1 MDAGGQRGHLRRSPG
16 ATGSFLFRAHG
27 CPALTPVQV
36 EARVSVVHPSSPQD
50 RPDHFRLLLGTAAF
64 VIIAAG
70 IREAAELLNSIL
82 LAMLLTVTVVPAFDA
97 LRRRGVP
104 KGLAVVLT
112 SLLLAGVLLV
122 LLGTLGL
129 SGTRLIQVLP
139 HYEERA
145 LSLRNDLEQLLLA
158 RGIQLER
165 IFSLDLVDPNR
176 LLGLAAGFLSGL
188 GQVLSQA
195 LLLILIVAFFLAER
209 GMRDQTFHPG
219 GISARVARDVRQ
231 YLIITALTGLGFA
244 ILVYLLMLLV
254 GTDLPLVWAV
264 LAFIMNFVP
273 NVGIILSVVPPV
285 LLTLLEWGWQ
295 RTLVILA
302 GFLVL
307 NFVVDNLVKPR
318 FMQSGLDVPPLVGLL
333 SLVVWAY
340 LLGPIGTILALPLTI
355 MLRRVLQD
363 ADLTVPGLSRGSGR
377 APVAGAGKD
386 T

>member
-1 MDAGGQRGHLRRSPG
+1 MTLEPPSAP
-16 ATGSFLFRAHG
+16 RA
-27 CPALTPVQV
+27 
-36 EARVSVVHPSSPQD
+36 D
-50 RPDHFRLLLGTAAF
+50 RHYRLLIGIAAF

-70 IREAAELLNSIL
+70 IRESAEVLNSIL

-112 SLLLAGVLLV
+112 SLLLAGLLV
-122 LLGTLGL
+122 LLLGTLGL
-129 SGTRLIQVLP
+129 SGTRLIRVLP
-139 HYEERA
+139 DYQERA
-145 LSLRNDLEQLLLA
+145 QSLRHDVERLLLA
-158 RGIQLER
+158 RGIQPER
-165 IFSLDLVDPNR
+165 ILSLDVVDPNR

-209 GMRDQTFHPG
+209 GIRDQTFHPG
-219 GISARVARDVRQ
+219 GTAARVARDVRQ
-231 YLIITALTGLGFA
+231 YLVITSLTGLGFA
-244 ILVYLLMLLV
+244 VLVYVLMLVV

-264 LAFIMNFVP
+264 LAFITNFVP

-285 LLTLLEWGWQ
+285 LLTLLELGWQ
-295 RTLVILA
+295 RAVVILA

-318 FMQSGLDVPPLVGLL
+318 FMQSGLDVPPIVGLL
-333 SLVVWAY
+333 SLVIWAY

-355 MLRRVLQD
+355 ALRRVLQD
-363 ADLTVPGLSRGSGR
+363 SEVSLPGLGPPGGSIVSSESS
-377 APVAGAGKD
+377 A
-386 T
+386 

>member
-1 MDAGGQRGHLRRSPG
+1 M
-16 ATGSFLFRAHG
+16 
-27 CPALTPVQV
+27 TPT
-36 EARVSVVHPSSPQD
+36 D
-50 RPDHFRLLLGTAAF
+50 RHYRLLIGTAAF
-64 VIIAAG
+64 VVIAAG

-112 SLLLAGVLLV
+112 SLLLAGVLVV
-122 LLGTLGL
+122 LLGVLGL

-139 HYEERA
+139 HYQERA
-145 LSLRNDLEQLLLA
+145 LALRGGLEALLLA
-158 RGIQLER
+158 WGIESER
-165 IFSLDLVDPNR
+165 IFSSELVDPNR

-209 GMRDQTFHPG
+209 GIRDQTFHPG
-219 GISARVARDVRQ
+219 GTAARVARDVRQ
-231 YLIITALTGLGFA
+231 YLVITALSGLGFSLLA
-244 ILVYLLMLLV
+244 YVLMLAV

-273 NVGIILSVVPPV
+273 NVGIILAVIPPV
-285 LLTLLEWGWQ
+285 LLTVLELSWQ
-295 RTLVILA
+295 RALVVLA
-302 GFLVL
+302 VFLAL
-307 NFVVDNLVKPR
+307 NFVVDNLIKPR

-340 LLGPIGTILALPLTI
+340 LLGPIGTLLALPLTI
-355 MLRRVLQD
+355 AIRRVLED
-363 ADLTVPGLSRGSGR
+363 ADLAVPGLSATAGS
-377 APVAGAGKD
+377 AP
-386 T
+386 

>member
-1 MDAGGQRGHLRRSPG
+1 MSPSDGHY
-16 ATGSFLFRAHG
+16 
-27 CPALTPVQV
+27 
-36 EARVSVVHPSSPQD
+36 
-50 RPDHFRLLLGTAAF
+50 RLLIGTAAF

-112 SLLLAGVLLV
+112 SLLLAGVLVVLV
-122 LLGTLGL
+122 GVLGL

-139 HYEERA
+139 HYQERA
-145 LSLRNDLEQLLLA
+145 LGLREDLEALLLTW
-158 RGIQLER
+158 GIESER
-165 IFSLDLVDPNR
+165 IFSSELVDPNR

-209 GMRDQTFHPG
+209 GIRDQTFQPG
-219 GISARVARDVRQ
+219 GTTARVARDVRQ
-231 YLIITALTGLGFA
+231 YLIITALSGLGFS
-244 ILVYLLMLLV
+244 LLAYVVMLAV
-254 GTDLPLVWAV
+254 GTDLALVWAV

-273 NVGIILSVVPPV
+273 NVGIILSVIPPV
-285 LLTLLEWGWQ
+285 LLTMLELSWQ
-295 RTLVILA
+295 RALVVLA
-302 GFLVL
+302 VFLVL

-340 LLGPIGTILALPLTI
+340 LLGPIGTLLALPLTI
-355 MLRRVLQD
+355 AIRRVLED
-363 ADLTVPGLSRGSGR
+363 ADLAVPGLSGTAGS
-377 APVAGAGKD
+377 AS
-386 T
+386 

>member
-1 MDAGGQRGHLRRSPG
+1 MNTTPEVSIPHDRS
-16 ATGSFLFRAHG
+16 
-27 CPALTPVQV
+27 
-36 EARVSVVHPSSPQD
+36 D
-50 RPDHFRLLLGTAAF
+50 RHYRLLLGTAAF
-64 VIIAAG
+64 VIVAAG

-112 SLLLAGVLLV
+112 SLLLAGGLVV

-139 HYEERA
+139 HYEARA
-145 LSLRNDLEQLLLA
+145 LSLRKELEGLLLA
-158 RGIQLER
+158 RGIQPER
-165 IFSLDLVDPNR
+165 ILSLDLVDPNR

-209 GMRDQTFHPG
+209 GIRDQTFHPG
-219 GISARVARDVRQ
+219 GTAARVALDVRQ
-231 YLIITALTGLGFA
+231 YLAITTLTGLGFA
-244 ILVYLLMLLV
+244 VLVYFLMLAV
-254 GTDLPLVWAV
+254 GTDLALVWAV

-285 LLTLLEWGWQ
+285 ILTLLELGWQ
-295 RTLVILA
+295 RAVVVLA

-307 NFVVDNLVKPR
+307 NFIVDNLVKPR

-355 MLRRVLQD
+355 ALRRVLQD
-363 ADLTVPGLSRGSGR
+363 ADLTVPGLGR
-377 APVAGAGKD
+377 AD
-386 T
+386 QQ

>member
-1 MDAGGQRGHLRRSPG
+1 MTHLPGPPARSD
-16 ATGSFLFRAHG
+16 
-27 CPALTPVQV
+27 Q
-36 EARVSVVHPSSPQD
+36 
-50 RPDHFRLLLGTAAF
+50 HFRLLLGTAAF

-70 IREAAELLNSIL
+70 IRVAAELLNSIL

-112 SLLLAGVLLV
+112 SLLLAGVLVVLV
-122 LLGTLGL
+122 GVLGL

-139 HYEERA
+139 HYQERA
-145 LSLRNDLEQLLLA
+145 LSLRSELEVLLQTW
-158 RGIQLER
+158 GIEPER
-165 IFSLDLVDPNR
+165 IFTFELVDPNR

-188 GQVLSQA
+188 GRVLSQA

-209 GMRDQTFHPG
+209 GIRDQTFQPG
-219 GISARVARDVRQ
+219 GTTARVARDVRQ
-231 YLIITALTGLGFA
+231 YLLITALTGFGFSVV
-244 ILVYLLMLLV
+244 VYLLMLVL

-285 LLTLLEWGWQ
+285 ILTLLELSWQ
-295 RTLVILA
+295 RALLILA

-340 LLGPIGTILALPLTI
+340 LLGPIGTLLALPLTI
-355 MLRRVLQD
+355 ALRRVLED
-363 ADLTVPGLSRGSGR
+363 AQVTVPGLSKG
-377 APVAGAGKD
+377 AP
-386 T
+386 